1 MIKFGTGGWRAVIGD
16 EFTKANL
23 RLLAAALAD
32 KMLEENAAGRGIVIG
47 YDRRF
52 LSKES
57 MQWMAEVFAA
67 KQIRSYLINKS
78 CPTPLAMFYT
88 MEHGLPYGMM
98 VTASH
103 NPAIY
108 NGVKVFTGGGR
119 DADQTVTQDIEA
131 RAARIEASGARIG
144 AVPYEDAKADG
155 LITEIYP
162 IDDYIDSILGEIN
175 VRAIRSARLRV
186 VLDPMYGVSETAIK
200 TILITARCEVE
211 TIRGGHD
218 TLFGGHSPAPS
229 ETGMRELTNTVVA
242 GNYDIGIATDG
253 DADRIGVIDNNGR
266 YLSPNDL
273 LVVLYYYLEQY
284 KGRRGP
290 AVRNLCT
297 THRLDRLA
305 EMFGEACYEVPVGFK
320 YISSKMAET
329 DALLGGESSGG
340 LCIRGHIHGKDGIY
354 VAALLVEM
362 LAVTG
367 KKISEIF
374 DEIAAKVGRTSY
386 IEKNYLFRPED
397 RQQYHR
403 MIMEEKQ
410 VPGIP
415 FAIEKVTYI
424 DGCKVF
430 FENGGWVSVRFSGT
444 EPLLRVFCEMPE
456 TAMAEQVCEIYQ
468 TFLGLKKQ
476 AD

>member
-1 MIKFGTGGWRAVIGD
+1 MIAFGTGGWRAVIGD

-23 RLLAAALAD
+23 RLLAAALAE
-32 KMLEENAAGRGIVIG
+32 KMLAENAAGRGIVIG

-88 MEHGLPYGMM
+88 MEHDLPYGLM

-108 NGVKVFTGGGR
+108 NGVKVFTTGGR
-119 DADQTVTQDIEA
+119 DADQTVTRDIEC
-131 RAARIEASGARIG
+131 RAARIEASGDEIA
-144 AVPYEDAKADG
+144 AVRYEDARAAG
-155 LITEIYP
+155 LIEEIYP
-162 IDDYIDSILGEIN
+162 IDDYIDAILNEVN
-175 VRAIRSARLRV
+175 VKAIRSARLKV

-200 TILITARCEVE
+200 TILITARCEVV
-211 TIRGGHD
+211 TIHGLHD
-218 TLFGGHSPAPS
+218 TLFGGHLPAPN
-229 ETGMRELTNTVVA
+229 EKGMKELMNTVVE

-253 DADRIGVIDNNGR
+253 DADRIGVVDNNGR

-273 LVVLYYYLEQY
+273 MVVLYYYLEKY
-284 KGRRGP
+284 KGRKGP

-297 THRLDRLA
+297 THKMDRLA
-305 EMFGEACYEVPVGFK
+305 EMFGEECYEVPVGFK
-320 YISSKMAET
+320 YVSSKMAET
-329 DALLGGESSGG
+329 GALLGGESSGG
-340 LCIRGHIHGKDGIY
+340 LCIRGHIHGKDGVY

-374 DEIAAKVGRTSY
+374 DEITSKTGKTSFV
-386 IEKNYLFRPED
+386 ENNYRFRPEN
-397 RQQYHR
+397 RENYLR
-403 MIMEEKQ
+403 IIMEEKK
-410 VPGIP
+410 VPELP
-415 FAIEKVTYI
+415 FEIEKTTYL

-430 FENGGWVSVRFSGT
+430 FANGGWVSVRFSGT
-444 EPLLRVFCEMPE
+444 EPLLRIFCD
-456 TAMAEQVCEIYQ
+456 
-468 TFLGLKKQ
+468 K
-476 AD
+476 